1 MPAMS
6 QREERVAHNEGI
18 TRDINEGI
26 ERAQDGATRD
36 DYIRMMCECGLD
48 ACDSKIA
55 ISVAEYEQI
64 RSDAH
69 EFAVVRS
76 HVLEDVE
83 KIVFETDRF
92 VVVRKVG
99 EAGQVAEEE
108 DPRG

>member
-1 MPAMS
+1 MS

-26 ERAQDGATRD
+26 EGAQDGATRD
-36 DYIRMMCECGLD
+36 EYIRMMCECGQD

-83 KIVFETDRF
+83 KIVSETDRF
-92 VVVRKVG
+92 VVVQKVG
-99 EAGQVAEEE
+99 AAGEEAEEE
-108 DPRG
+108 DPRR